1 MVQLMDKQST
11 LKPIMLS
18 RRLSKDKNFKE
29 KVMN

>member
-11 LKPIMLS
+11 LKPTMLL
-18 RRLSKDKNFKE
+18 RRLRKDKNFKE